1 MGVTFF
7 EELETE
13 VGPVVDVLADY
24 LQGLG
29 VHVGDGWPDFHDVED
44 DLVDLQHGEHV
55 RPSELVGLAL
65 GFL

>member
-1 MGVTFF
+1 M
-7 EELETE
+7 
-13 VGPVVDVLADY
+13 LADY

-29 VHVGDGWPDFHDVED
+29 VHVGDSWPDLHYVED

-55 RPSELVGLAL
+55 RPAELVGLAL